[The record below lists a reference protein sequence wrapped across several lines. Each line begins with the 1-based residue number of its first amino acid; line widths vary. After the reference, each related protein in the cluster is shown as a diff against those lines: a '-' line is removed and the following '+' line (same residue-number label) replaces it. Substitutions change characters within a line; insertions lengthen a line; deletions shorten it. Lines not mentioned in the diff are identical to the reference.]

1 MTLAMYKI
9 LSAVLASGAVSG
21 QAPTAPPFVTSVEVR
36 VVNVEVVATD
46 SNDQFV
52 TDLRPEDFV
61 VLEDD
66 KPVEVTNFF
75 KVIQA
80 QPQLSAADLAQGVA
94 FEDERFRRRVV
105 LVVDNNFLDPPT
117 RARALEKAKGF
128 LGQAVSGGTEWA
140 VAAVGENLQ
149 YLLPFTTDSWR
160 VAAAL
165 DEVMTLPSFAARHLL
180 EFRLENDPV
189 RSQYLQSE
197 EPSRA
202 SRYDLGKTQRFA
214 SQERARRNY
223 RSFAETAKV
232 LAGLMRSYAT
242 FGGRKVVVLLTGAME
257 FHPEAQ
263 YLVSGDPKTW
273 ADSGLT
279 DRTQSDPAL
288 ESIKRE
294 TERLLQSLVETANAS
309 GFQLYVINAQGL
321 SSPLRLH
328 DVSTRQ
334 LGLVKNVGSFAA
346 PPETSDPETA
356 PLTLTSGTG
365 GLYLR
370 SANVD
375 QPLARILEDTA
386 TYYSVGYEPPH
397 PPDGKFHR
405 IAVRVSRAGVKVRHR
420 QGYWDLSEEAKFAK
434 ELATPLVF
442 PKQKGTLPVNLQVEE
457 KGPQGRKVQLAASV
471 SLPLREMVFL
481 PRPDGSLS
489 GGCTVFL
496 AVYNEQGENLT
507 VIPKT
512 FPLFVPQGQ
521 EAQLQDGVF
530 RATLLFAVPP
540 GAYTV
545 SMSLWDQLGGQQGTA
560 LQQVLVR
567 RAR

>member
-1 MTLAMYKI
+1 MTSTMYGI
-9 LSAVLASGAVSG
+9 SLAVLATGVFG
-21 QAPTAPPFVTSVEVR
+21 QVPTAPPFVSSVEVR
-36 VVNVEVVATD
+36 VVNVEVVVTD
-46 SNDQFV
+46 SYDQFV
-52 TDLRPEDFV
+52 ADLRPEDFV
-61 VLEDD
+61 VLEDG
-66 KPVEVTNFF
+66 KPMEVTNFF

-80 QPQLSAADLAQGVA
+80 QPQLSPADLAQGVSI
-94 FEDERFRRRVV
+94 EDERLRRRVV

-117 RARALEKAKGF
+117 RARALERAKGF

-140 VAAVGENLQ
+140 VAAVGEGLQ

-165 DEVMTLPSFAARHLL
+165 DEVMTLPSFAARHQL

-189 RSQYLQSE
+189 RSQYLQGE
-197 EPSRA
+197 EPARA
-202 SRYDLGKTQRFA
+202 SRYDPGQTQRFA
-214 SQERARRNY
+214 SQERARRNLF
-223 RSFAETAKV
+223 SFAVTAKV
-232 LAGLMRSYAT
+232 LTGLMRSYAT
-242 FGGRKVVVLLTGAME
+242 FGGRKAVVLLTGGME

-294 TERLLQSLVETANAS
+294 TETVLQALVETAGAS
-309 GFQLYVINAQGL
+309 GFQIYVINAQGL
-321 SSPLRLH
+321 ASPLRLH

-346 PPETSDPETA
+346 PPEISDPETA
-356 PLTLTSGTG
+356 PLTLTQGTG

-370 SANVD
+370 SAKVE
-375 QPLARILEDTA
+375 QPLARILEDTT
-386 TYYSVGYEPPH
+386 TYYSIGYPPPH
-397 PPDGKFHR
+397 PPDGRWHS
-405 IAVRVSRAGVKVRHR
+405 IAVRVKRAGVKVRHR
-420 QGYWDLSEEAKFAK
+420 QGYWDLSDEAKFAQ

-442 PKQKGTLPVNLQVEE
+442 PKQKGNLPVSLQVEE
-457 KGPQGRKVQLAASV
+457 KGSQGKEVRMAASV
-471 SLPLREMVFL
+471 SLPLREIVFL
-481 PRPDGSLS
+481 PRSNGGLS

-496 AVYNEQGENLT
+496 AVYNEHGENLT

-512 FPLFVPQGQ
+512 FPLSVPQGQ
-521 EAQLQDGVF
+521 EAHLQDGFF
-530 RATLLFAVPP
+530 RATLLFSVPP

-545 SMSLWDQLGGQQGTA
+545 SMTVWDQLGGQQGTA
-560 LQQVLVR
+560 LQQVLVG
-567 RAR
+567 RAP